1 MQKNLDRYFIVDNKI
16 KILNFLDLQKYD
28 SRKMYEIYHN
38 WPEMAES
45 AYNSPIIPTDHK
57 NIDHIVF
64 SGMGGSGALG
74 DIFQAILS
82 KTNIHVTVV
91 KGYHLPKT
99 VNNNT
104 LVVTTSVSGNTDE
117 TLKVLNLAKEQ
128 ESKIISFAS
137 GGKMEKYCKK
147 NNIEFQKIPQ
157 IHSPRTSFVNFLYS
171 MLKSLQI
178 VTNVNNNDILE
189 SISFLKNQRANISF
203 KNLNQNNQSLK
214 LANWIKSI
222 PLIYYPWGLQSSA
235 IRFKNSLQENSKTHA
250 ITEDI
255 IESSHNGVVAWSK
268 SSDIQPIL
276 LRGKNDFEKTI
287 ERWEILKEFFENNNI
302 DYYEI
307 ISVEGNIISKLIN
320 LIYLLD
326 YTTIYKSV
334 ISEIDPSPVK
344 PIEYIK
350 KHLK

>member
-1 MQKNLDRYFIVDNKI
+1 MQKSLDRYFIEDNKI
-16 KILNFLDLQKYD
+16 RVLNLLDLEKYD
-28 SRKMYEIYHN
+28 SQKMYEIYHN

-45 AYNSPIIPTDHK
+45 SYNSKIISTDHK

-82 KTNIHVTVV
+82 KTNIHVSVV

-99 VNNNT
+99 VDNNT

-117 TLKVLNLAKEQ
+117 TLKVLSLAKEQ
-128 ESKIISFAS
+128 ESKIISFTS
-137 GGKMEKYCKK
+137 GGKMEKYCVK

-157 IHSPRTSFVNFLYS
+157 IHSPRTSFVTFLYS
-171 MLKSLQI
+171 MLKSLET
-178 VTNVNNNDILE
+178 VTNVKKNDILE
-189 SISFLKNQRANISF
+189 SISFLKKQRVNISY
-203 KNLNQNNQSLK
+203 KNLNENNQSLK

-222 PLIYYPWGLQSSA
+222 PLIYYPWGLQPSA
-235 IRFKNSLQENSKTHA
+235 IRFKNSLQENSKSHA

-268 SSDIQPIL
+268 PSDIQPIL
-276 LRGKNDFEKTI
+276 LRGKDDFEKTI
-287 ERWEILKEFFENNNI
+287 ERWEILKKFFENNNI
-302 DYYEI
+302 EYYEI

-326 YTTIYKSV
+326 YTTIYKAV
-334 ISEIDPSPVK
+334 ISQVDPSPVK
-344 PIEYIK
+344 PIEYVK
-350 KHLK
+350 EHLK

>member
-1 MQKNLDRYFIVDNKI
+1 LQTSLDRYFIVDNRI
-16 KILNFLDLQKYD
+16 RVLNFLDLEKYD
-28 SRKMYEIYHN
+28 SQKMYEIYHN

-45 AYNSPIIPTDHK
+45 SYNSQIIPADHK

-82 KTNIHVTVV
+82 KTNIHVSVV

-137 GGKMEKYCKK
+137 GGKMEKYCIK

-157 IHSPRTSFVNFLYS
+157 IHSPRTSFVTFLYS
-171 MLKSLQI
+171 MLKSLEI
-178 VTNVNNNDILE
+178 VTNVKKNDILE
-189 SISFLKNQRANISF
+189 SISFLKKQRTNISF
-203 KNLNQNNQSLK
+203 KNLNEDNQSLK
-214 LANWIKSI
+214 LASWIKSI

-235 IRFKNSLQENSKTHA
+235 IRFKNSLQENSKSHA
-250 ITEDI
+250 ITEDV

-276 LRGKNDFEKTI
+276 LRGKDDFEKTI

>member
-1 MQKNLDRYFIVDNKI
+1 MEKNLDRYFIVDNKF

-28 SRKMYEIYHN
+28 SQKMYEIYHN

-91 KGYHLPKT
+91 KGCHLPKT

-178 VTNVNNNDILE
+178 VTNVNNNDIFE

-287 ERWEILKEFFENNNI
+287 ERWEILKEFFQSKNI

-334 ISEIDPSPVK
+334 MSEIDPSPVI

-350 KHLK
+350 EHLK

>member
-1 MQKNLDRYFIVDNKI
+1 MQITLDRYFIVYNQ
-16 KILNFLDLQKYD
+16 LMVLDFSDLEKYD
-28 SRKMYEIYHN
+28 SKKMYEIYHH

-45 AYNSPIIPTDHK
+45 SYNSEIIPIDHK
-57 NIDHIVF
+57 DIDHIVF

-82 KTNIHVTVV
+82 KTDIHVSVV

-99 VNNNT
+99 VDNNT

-117 TLKVLNLAKEQ
+117 TLRVLDLANKQ
-128 ESKIISFAS
+128 ESKIISFSS
-137 GGKMEKYCKK
+137 GGKMEKYCIK
-147 NNIEFQKIPQ
+147 NNIEFQKIEK

-171 MLKSLQI
+171 MLKSLES
-178 VTNVNNNDILE
+178 VTNVKNNDVLE
-189 SISFLKNQRANISF
+189 SISFLKKQRTKISF
-203 KNLNQNNQSLK
+203 KNLNSDNQSIK
-214 LANWIKSI
+214 LANWITSI
-222 PLIYYPWGLQSSA
+222 PLIYYPWGLQSAA
-235 IRFKNSLQENSKTHA
+235 IRFRNSLQENSKSHA
-250 ITEDI
+250 ITEDV

-276 LRGKNDFEKTI
+276 LRGKDDFEKTI
-287 ERWEILKEFFENNNI
+287 ERWEILKEFFENNNT

>member
-1 MQKNLDRYFIVDNKI
+1 MEKNLDRYFIVDNKF

-28 SRKMYEIYHN
+28 SQKMYEIYHN

-178 VTNVNNNDILE
+178 VTNVNNNDIFE

-287 ERWEILKEFFENNNI
+287 ERWEILKEFFQSKNI

-334 ISEIDPSPVK
+334 MSEIDPSPVI

-350 KHLK
+350 EHLK

>member
-1 MQKNLDRYFIVDNKI
+1 LQKSLDRYFIVDNKFRV
-16 KILNFLDLQKYD
+16 LNFSDLEKYD
-28 SRKMYEIYHN
+28 SQKMYEIYHN

-45 AYNSPIIPTDHK
+45 SYNSEIIPIDHK
-57 NIDHIVF
+57 NINHIVF
-64 SGMGGSGALG
+64 AGMGGSGALG

-82 KTNIHVTVV
+82 KTNIHVSVV

-99 VNNNT
+99 VDNNT

-117 TLKVLNLAKEQ
+117 TLKVLNLAKKQ
-128 ESKIISFAS
+128 KSKIISFAS
-137 GGKMEKYCKK
+137 GGKMEEYCIK
-147 NNIEFQKIPQ
+147 NSIEFQKIPQ
-157 IHSPRTSFVNFLYS
+157 IHSPRISFVTFLYS
-171 MLKSLQI
+171 MLKSLET
-178 VTNVNNNDILE
+178 VTPVKKNDILE
-189 SISFLKNQRANISF
+189 SISFLKKQRTNISF
-203 KNLNQNNQSLK
+203 KNLSEENQSLK

-222 PLIYYPWGLQSSA
+222 PLIYYPWGLESAA
-235 IRFKNSLQENSKTHA
+235 IRFKNSLQENSKSHA

-255 IESSHNGVVAWSK
+255 IESSHNGIVAWSNP
-268 SSDIQPIL
+268 SSVQPIL

-287 ERWEILKEFFENNNI
+287 ERWKILKEFFKQNGI

-326 YTTIYKSV
+326 YTTIYKSILLQV
-334 ISEIDPSPVK
+334 DPSPVK

-350 KHLK
+350 EHLK